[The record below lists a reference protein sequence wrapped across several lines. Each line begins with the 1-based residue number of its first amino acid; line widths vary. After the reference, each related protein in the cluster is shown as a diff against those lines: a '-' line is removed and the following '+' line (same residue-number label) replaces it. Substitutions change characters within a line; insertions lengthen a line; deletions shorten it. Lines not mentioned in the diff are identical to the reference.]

1 MSQRCLG
8 PVCEHWRAE
17 TPRARGRLA
26 VGDHSES
33 WQPPCTNRRAG
44 LVRLFLQR
52 AERKRP
58 LLFSCAEKSAH
69 VVPDHS
75 RLFTAERRVGV
86 LAKAAAKAKARD
98 SAFPSSS
105 GLWSATPT
113 SAALTRAG
121 ACGAQ
126 QNFLPE
132 YAGFPR
138 VASSEQPRAGGVGDS
153 NVQGAV
159 RSVFQ

>member
-1 MSQRCLG
+1 MYQ
-8 PVCEHWRAE
+8 P
-17 TPRARGRLA
+17 
-26 VGDHSES
+26 ES
-33 WQPPCTNRRAG
+33 WAG
-44 LVRLFLQR
+44 QALSTKSRTKAATAV
-52 AERKRP
+52 
-58 LLFSCAEKSAH
+58 CAEKSAH

-75 RLFTAERRVGV
+75 RLFTAERRVGL

-121 ACGAQ
+121 VCGAQ

-153 NVQGAV
+153 NIQGAV
-159 RSVFQ
+159 KSVFQ